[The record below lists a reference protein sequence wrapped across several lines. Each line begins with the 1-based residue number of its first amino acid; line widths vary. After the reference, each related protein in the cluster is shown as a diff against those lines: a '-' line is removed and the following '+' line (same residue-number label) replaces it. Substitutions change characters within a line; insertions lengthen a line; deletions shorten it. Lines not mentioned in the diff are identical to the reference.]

1 LGFGRPEGYSE
12 EIERLDKLAL
22 VVGFNEATLQ
32 ADLQIAMSE
41 IKIRFASEVGA
52 YG

>member
-1 LGFGRPEGYSE
+1 M
-12 EIERLDKLAL
+12 DKLAAF
-22 VVGFNEATLQ
+22 VGFNEATLQ
-32 ADLQIAMSE
+32 ADMQIAMSE